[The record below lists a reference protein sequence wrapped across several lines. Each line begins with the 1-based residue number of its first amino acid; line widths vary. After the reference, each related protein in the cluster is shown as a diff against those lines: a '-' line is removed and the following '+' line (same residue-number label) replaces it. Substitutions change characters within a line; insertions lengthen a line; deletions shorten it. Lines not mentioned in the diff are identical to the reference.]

1 MDAFLSRT
9 RLTKPSTGSR
19 RFRNC
24 SVTAAIGAI
33 FVTCCYFWIDRP
45 LAFWIHTHQS
55 HLLARDDLAPL
66 AGIPNPTV
74 LASLVAFLLLGFLHL
89 AKRPLIRV
97 EQVALVSS
105 SSVLIGETIK
115 DVLKWAF
122 GRPSPD
128 LWTMSNS
135 SAIGSQAYQFHWFHG
150 IAPFNSFPSGHMTAL
165 TAFIAVLWMHY
176 PRFRV
181 FYAALCLS
189 VAAAL
194 IAFNF
199 HFLGDVIAG
208 AMLGTMVGLLQS
220 SLLFEKN
227 RGTL

>member
-1 MDAFLSRT
+1 MTVA
-9 RLTKPSTGSR
+9 
-19 RFRNC
+19 
-24 SVTAAIGAI
+24 VGAI

-97 EQVALVSS
+97 EQVAMVSS

-135 SAIGSQAYQFHWFHG
+135 SAIGSQAYQFQWFHG
-150 IAPFNSFPSGHMTAL
+150 TAPFNSFPSGHMTAL
-165 TAFIAVLWMHY
+165 TAFIAILWVQY
-176 PRFRV
+176 PRFRMI
-181 FYAALCLS
+181 YAVVCLT
-189 VAAAL
+189 AAVGL
-194 IAFNF
+194 ILFNF

-208 AMLGTMVGLLQS
+208 AMLGAIVGMLASS
-220 SLLFEKN
+220 SLVGQIELRFSP
-227 RGTL
+227 GG